1 MTARRASDMQI
12 ERLTFTWTPLEESA
26 DPPTGPDPATEIA
39 QLRTALAHR
48 DTIGMAKGLLME
60 RYDVDAD
67 AAFAILRRTS
77 QRSNTKLAKVAAELV
92 DRHSA
97 TASNQSRGGAV
108 LGVDGGAVPNI
119 AALVELDLDLNN
131 EPRSFFQRRRP
142 PSLRN
147 RRWRW

>member
-12 ERLTFTWTPLEESA
+12 ERLTFTWTPLDESA
-26 DPPTGPDPATEIA
+26 DPPTGLDPPIGLHPATEIA
-39 QLRTALAHR
+39 QLRTAVEHR
-48 DTIGMAKGLLME
+48 DTIGMAKGLLMD
-60 RYDVDAD
+60 RYDVYAD

-77 QRSNTKLAKVAAELV
+77 QRSNTKLIKVATELV
-92 DRHSA
+92 ERHSA
-97 TASNQSRGGAV
+97 TASIQSR
-108 LGVDGGAVPNI
+108 GGAVPNI
-119 AALVELDLDLNN
+119 AAVVELDLDLNN

>member
-1 MTARRASDMQI
+1 MRHAQFLADVFRQIGHDERAGC
-12 ERLTFTWTPLEESA
+12 
-26 DPPTGPDPATEIA
+26 GP
-39 QLRTALAHR
+39 ALAHR

-97 TASNQSRGGAV
+97 TASHQSRGGAG

-119 AALVELDLDLNN
+119 AALVEL
-131 EPRSFFQRRRP
+131 
-142 PSLRN
+142 
-147 RRWRW
+147 

>member
-1 MTARRASDMQI
+1 
-12 ERLTFTWTPLEESA
+12 
-26 DPPTGPDPATEIA
+26 
-39 QLRTALAHR
+39 
-48 DTIGMAKGLLME
+48 MAKGLLME
-60 RYDVDAD
+60 RNDVDAD

-77 QRSNTKLAKVAAELV
+77 QRSNTKLAKVAAEVV

-97 TASNQSRGGAV
+97 TASVQSRGGAV
-108 LGVDGGAVPNI
+108 LGKNGGAVPNI

-131 EPRSFFQRRRP
+131 EPRSVFQRRRP

>member
-12 ERLTFTWTPLEESA
+12 ERLTFTWTPLDELA
-26 DPPTGPDPATEIA
+26 DLPTGLDPATEIA
-39 QLRTALAHR
+39 QLRTAVEHR
-48 DTIGMAKGLLME
+48 DIIGMAKGLMME

-67 AAFAILRRTS
+67 AAFAILRRAS
-77 QRSNTKLAKVAAELV
+77 QRSNTKLVKVAAEMV

-97 TASNQSRGGAV
+97 TASNQSR
-108 LGVDGGAVPNI
+108 GGAVPNI